1 MQATSD
7 LISTT
12 QRTGSIRPENT
23 LSPAPQE
30 HYHKAIPV
38 SSLKMQNLR
47 SLKQNIYNRMNSI
60 RFTNK
65 GIEPHAR
72 LVDAEIY
79 QDCVKESVREIKRRS
94 TLVTATQNDSG
105 DRINSNFNSGR

>member
-1 MQATSD
+1 MQATPE
-7 LISTT
+7 LISTAR
-12 QRTGSIRPENT
+12 RTGSICPENT
-23 LSPAPQE
+23 LSPAPPA

-38 SSLKMQNLR
+38 SSFKKQNLR

-65 GIEPHAR
+65 GIEPHTR

-79 QDCVKESVREIKRRS
+79 QDCVKESVRDIKRRS

-105 DRINSNFNSGR
+105 DRINSNYNFGR